1 MGLVHSESFQQALD
15 AAIEQRLQWQTSD
28 ELLDALR
35 GLEAMLNG
43 LAVNFPANTRTVTA
57 DFCTPANIDS
67 LGWSDWSTKCRDAEF
82 KQKIAEIDKLV
93 ADAGA
98 FSSDGQQAATIAK
111 KVGIAAYWKTLS
123 DSLVPDVFV
132 REARVGCSPLFN
144 KNSQTVLKLT
154 LMDRTPLFDQQ
165 APTAQPK
172 DNILVVQCGS
182 RFSVTAGVAL
192 SAVPNAEFA
201 IVKGTP
207 ETGSQAAVNRFDLL
221 ADPSVHPVPM
231 AIAHFR
237 LRESVNHIAGVH
249 LSFGVGVNA
258 PASRPGAPVPVSHR
272 ADSESG
278 ADVLRHDR
286 RRRRQAHGSS
296 RRLQPEGQGSERDHR
311 GPGELVVHDEV
322 GRRVHVHK
330 AIARWPT

>member
-1 MGLVHSESFQQALD
+1 M
-15 AAIEQRLQWQTSD
+15 
-28 ELLDALR
+28 
-35 GLEAMLNG
+35 
-43 LAVNFPANTRTVTA
+43 
-57 DFCTPANIDS
+57 
-67 LGWSDWSTKCRDAEF
+67 
-82 KQKIAEIDKLV
+82 
-93 ADAGA
+93 
-98 FSSDGQQAATIAK
+98 
-111 KVGIAAYWKTLS
+111 
-123 DSLVPDVFV
+123 

-237 LRESVNHIAGVH
+237 LRESMNHIAGVH

-258 PASRPGAPVPVSHR
+258 RSQSSGGSSPEFLIGPTLSLARTLFVTI
-272 ADSESG
+272 G
-278 ADVLRHDR
+278 ADVGKRTDLTGGFNPKDKVPS
-286 RRRRQAHGSS
+286 G
-296 RRLQPEGQGSERDHR
+296 DHR